1 MPKHAAGPRVRGRAH
16 RPAPRAGRD
25 AGPQDP
31 PDPDPAPPAASA
43 TPPDPL
49 DAAYAILAFTMNRCV
64 VDQMLR
70 SARQF
75 GGDYERL
82 ILWGVLAHLNVAALM
97 PPGSLPSS
105 VLDAHGLVPGAGE
118 RMQPVR
124 TGDLAQITGI
134 PRETV
139 RRKLGALERDGRVRR
154 CDAGWLLDV
163 ERPAPE
169 VRAFTMQS
177 IRAFLQAARTMEA
190 AIAASTPAA
199 LSGSRTGRSAAARP
213 MARTTGAPRSRPP
226 PHRG

>member
-1 MPKHAAGPRVRGRAH
+1 MPKHATGPRVRGRSR
-16 RPAPRAGRD
+16 RPEPRAGR
-25 AGPQDP
+25 APAAHAP
-31 PDPDPAPPAASA
+31 PEPDPA

-49 DAAYAILAFTMNRCV
+49 DAAYSILAFTMNRCV

-70 SARQF
+70 SARKF

-97 PPGSLPSS
+97 PPGSLPTS

-118 RMQPVR
+118 RLQPVR
-124 TGDLAQITGI
+124 SSDLAQITGI

-139 RRKLGALERDGRVRR
+139 RRKLGALEREGRIRR

-163 ERPAPE
+163 ERPDPE

-190 AIAASTPAA
+190 ALADATAAAV
-199 LSGSRTGRSAAARP
+199 SGSRTGRSAAAPPRV
-213 MARTTGAPRSRPP
+213 RTTGARRIRPP